1 VLFKI
6 ILFMVFKLPGREG
19 AYMDIPEE
27 LQLVPDILIVEDETI
42 IAIDIETRL
51 TALGYNV
58 TGSAKSGEEVLSI
71 LEKSRPTLILMD
83 INLGGKMDGIQ
94 AASIIKEKYDIP
106 VIYLTAYADE
116 NTLSRAKLT
125 QPYGYI
131 IKPFDGLAVRSA
143 IETALYKYK
152 TERKMKEDEK
162 WLNIILNTISD
173 AIIATDA
180 RGKILFM
187 NPVAENLT
195 GFARNDA
202 MNKDLNDVYNIAPI
216 DEDINSLVSDKDL
229 LWEIDTSGKY
239 NFLSGKA
246 GSKILIKDTT
256 TTIKDD
262 NNNIIGVVI
271 VFRGLKMKGS

>member
-1 VLFKI
+1 
-6 ILFMVFKLPGREG
+6 
-19 AYMDIPEE
+19 MDIPEE

-216 DEDINSLVSDKDL
+216 DKDINSLVSDKDL